1 MPNRKHLR
9 AAKSKIMPRDGRLC
23 GIHFI
28 GCGRPIT
35 DKCEVDHIIPLSL
48 AELIAPTPREFDN
61 PWNYQPMHEE
71 CNREKA
77 DMMNGRELG
86 AFEKVVSTGANTP
99 DDWPR
104 FQCKCH
110 YLQIIDGDMYVCTQG
125 IVSIGQHKLY
135 VGVVKDFGD
144 TNRQDGILVLGRWT
158 GPGGGQLRGFNRIG
172 KNHRGSILPSFS
184 PKRVE
189 GFNVSERSRVGLPT
203 PKSIYIDQKG
213 YVTPIIS

>member
-9 AAKSKIMPRDGRLC
+9 AVKSKIMPRDSRLC
-23 GIHFI
+23 GIHLG

-35 DKCEVDHIIPLSL
+35 DKCEVDHIIPLGL
-48 AELIAPTPREFDN
+48 ADLIASTPREFDN

-71 CNREKA
+71 CNRDKA
-77 DMMNGRELG
+77 DKMNGRELG
-86 AFEKVVSTGANTP
+86 EFEKIVATGANTP

-125 IVSIGQHKLY
+125 IVGIGQHKLY
-135 VGVVKDFGD
+135 AGVVKDFGD

-158 GPGGGQLRGFNRIG
+158 GPGGGQLRGFNRMG
-172 KNHRGSILPSFS
+172 KNHRGSILPSFP
-184 PKRVE
+184 PKRVD
-189 GFNVSERSRVGLPT
+189 GFNISECSRVGLPT
-203 PKSIYIDQKG
+203 PKYIYIDQKG
-213 YVTPIIS
+213 YVTPINS